1 MNAVVKQNSNKKSQ
15 QLTDITRGMYYAA
28 STTMSLVG
36 QQYIL
41 FLDQFFDKNEDGSLE
56 AKLAKVALDDS
67 HEINV
72 PLVALV
78 TPKGLSLD
86 EMTVEVSVRVDQ
98 TSLTAAT
105 TGDNAPIT
113 RSRFGVTMSPFQ
125 RRDGDKRRSDTV
137 DVKMI
142 FKATDPPEGMMR
154 LIDEFSNRIQ
164 PYPSKAGSGAG
175 SPPEKTTEDP
185 GQGKGP

>member
-1 MNAVVKQNSNKKSQ
+1 MNAVVNQPKQRPSQ

-41 FLDQFFDKNEDGSLE
+41 FLDQFFDKSDDGALA
-56 AKLAKVALDDS
+56 AKLVKVALDDR

-72 PLVALV
+72 PLIALV
-78 TPKGLSLD
+78 TPKGLTLD
-86 EMTVEVSVRVDQ
+86 EMQVEVSVRVDE

-105 TGDNAPIT
+105 KGDNAPIT

-125 RRDGDKRRSDTV
+125 RRDGERRRSDMV
-137 DVKMI
+137 DIKMT
-142 FKATDPPEGMMR
+142 FKASDPPEGMMR
-154 LIDEFSNRIQ
+154 LIDEFANRIQ
-164 PYPSKAGSGAG
+164 PQSAPDQVATTAPPQPGATDR
-175 SPPEKTTEDP
+175 PP
-185 GQGKGP
+185 QGA

>member
-1 MNAVVKQNSNKKSQ
+1 MNAVVKQNSNKKGQ

-41 FLDQFFDKNEDGSLE
+41 FLDQFFDKQEDGSLE

-67 HEINV
+67 HEIDV

-113 RSRFGVTMSPFQ
+113 RSRFGVTMSPLQ
-125 RRDGDKRRSDTV
+125 RKDGDKRRSDTV
-137 DVKMI
+137 DVKMV

-164 PYPSKAGSGAG
+164 PRSSESDSGAG
-175 SPPEKTTEDP
+175 SLPGKTAEES
-185 GQGKGP
+185 GQTKGE